1 MIKNKYNLA
10 RIGLVF
16 TTLAWGGTF
25 VMVSE
30 ALKTSP
36 PFAFGAYRFL
46 VAFLATLIFVRGDII
61 NLKSIE
67 VDAAVKCGFLLFAG
81 YAFQNFGLWENVNY
95 TKTTPSK
102 SAFITSISVIMV
114 PFILTILGIEKV
126 KNKLWCAILLAI
138 IGLYLLIDPVYEGV
152 SIGDLLTFF
161 CAICFALHIII
172 QDKYVKKNISISR
185 FFLIQVLVVSLFS
198 FICSLFFDT
207 SSIIWNEQLINA
219 IIVTGIIC
227 TAIAIM
233 IMVWAQQILSPSQTA
248 IIFSLEPVFAALFS
262 WIIISE
268 VLGIQGWVGGLIV
281 VVGVI
286 LAGQIEST
294 D

>member
-1 MIKNKYNLA
+1 MIKNRFNLA
-10 RIGLVF
+10 RLGLVF

-30 ALKTSP
+30 ALKVSP

-46 VAFLATLIFVRGDII
+46 VAFLVTFIFVRGNIL
-61 NLKSIE
+61 NLKSLEIE
-67 VDAAVKCGFLLFAG
+67 AAIKCGFLLFAG

-126 KNKLWCAILLAI
+126 KNMLWGAILLAI
-138 IGLYLLIDPVYEGV
+138 IGLYLLLDPVYEGIN
-152 SIGDLLTFF
+152 IGDLLTFL
-161 CAICFALHIII
+161 CAVCFALHIII
-172 QDKYVKKNISISR
+172 QDKYVKQDISISR
-185 FFLIQVLVVSLFS
+185 FFLIQLLVVSLFS
-198 FICSLFFDT
+198 FICSLFFDNNT
-207 SSIIWNEQLINA
+207 IIWNGQLINA
-219 IIVTGIIC
+219 ILVTGIIC
-227 TAIAIM
+227 TAMAIM

-262 WIIISE
+262 WIIIAE
-268 VLGIQGWVGGLIV
+268 ILGIQGWIGGLIV
-281 VVGVI
+281 VIGVI
-286 LAGQIEST
+286 LAGKIESK